1 MTDERKKELGQ
12 RLVELVEEMKKITLE
27 TKVGISLMTLYA
39 IDDNG
44 AFANTCGFLH
54 YEDRLV
60 RLMPKELEN
69 AFFIDRDDSI
79 KKEEDEHER
88 ENTEE

>member
-12 RLVELVEEMKKITLE
+12 RLVELVEEMKQITLE
-27 TKVGISLMTLYA
+27 AKAGISLMTSYSA
-39 IDDNG
+39 GDNV
-44 AFANTCGFLH
+44 AFAYPCSFLH
-54 YEDRLV
+54 YKDRIV
-60 RLMPKELEN
+60 HLMPNELEN

-79 KKEEDEHER
+79 KREEDEDEG

>member
-27 TKVGISLMTLYA
+27 AKVGISLMTSYG
-39 IDDNG
+39 ISDNV
-44 AFANTCGFLH
+44 AFAYPCSFLH
-54 YEDRLV
+54 YKDRLV
-60 RLMPKELEN
+60 HLMPKELEN

-79 KKEEDEHER
+79 RMEEDEDER

>member
-27 TKVGISLMTLYA
+27 AKVGISLMTTHT
-39 IDDNG
+39 IGDNG
-44 AFANTCGFLH
+44 AFAQTCNFLH
-54 YEDRLV
+54 YKDRLV
-60 RLMPKELEN
+60 HLMPNELEN

-79 KKEEDEHER
+79 RMEEDEDER